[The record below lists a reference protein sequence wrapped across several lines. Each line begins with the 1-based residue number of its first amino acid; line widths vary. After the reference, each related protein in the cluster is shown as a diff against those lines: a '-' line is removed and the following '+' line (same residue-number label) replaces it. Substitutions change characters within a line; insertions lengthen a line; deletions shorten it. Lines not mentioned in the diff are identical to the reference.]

1 MALVNPRIL
10 SSVLI
15 VLFLLLTIG
24 MVYSLSVETR
34 VALKGAVQDKLMS
47 VASIT
52 ASQIEADAFAQIR
65 AGDEDTPEFIRVRD
79 QLRSMKEA
87 TTGIRYI
94 YTMRKNGDVIAFV
107 VDADFGSDPDA
118 PHIDDPYPEA
128 EPEMY
133 AGFIA
138 PSANREFTTDEW
150 GTVLSGF
157 SPIRDRAGNVVGIV
171 GVDMDSSVVSAQ
183 LDYLNLF
190 FYGIGIIT
198 LIAVVSGIIVIER
211 RRVMDARRVE
221 ESERKYRLLFE
232 RAADAIFLLEA
243 EGQGQGAI
251 LSANQAAARMHGF
264 SEEELLRMNLRDIE
278 TSETEEQIGDR
289 FNKILKGT
297 WLQGEATHLKRDRTV
312 FSVEFSA
319 GLLDLG
325 QKRVIIAICRDI
337 TDRKK
342 SDDALRQVTEK
353 LNLLNAVTFNDIQ
366 NALFTLN
373 GYLSLSRS
381 LAEDEKL
388 TRTLDRAEES
398 LKKVSRSLNFAKSY
412 QDLGAKPPRWQDVNQ
427 VFILGISHLNFSG
440 IGRSVH
446 LDNLEIFAD
455 SLLERVF
462 LSLADNV
469 LRHAGTATRVTLDYR
484 RSGENLILVFA
495 DNGQGISYDRKE
507 MIFERGFGS
516 QKGLELF
523 LIREIL
529 GITVITITETGE
541 PGTGARFEMVI
552 PKGGVQVFA
561 GCILIAPLSTLPL
574 V

>member
-1 MALVNPRIL
+1 MAPVNPRIL

-24 MVYSLSVETR
+24 MVYSLSVETHM
-34 VALKGAVQDKLMS
+34 ALKGAVQDRLIS

-52 ASQIEADAFAQIR
+52 ASQIDGDAFMQIGP
-65 AGDEDTPEFIRVRD
+65 GDENTPEFIRVRD
-79 QLRSMKEA
+79 QLRSIKEA

-118 PHIDDPYPEA
+118 PSIDDPYPEA

-183 LDYLNLF
+183 IDYLNLF
-190 FYGIGIIT
+190 FYGIGIIS
-198 LIAVVSGIIVIER
+198 LIAVVSAIIVIER
-211 RRVMDARRVE
+211 RRVIDARRVE

-243 EGQGQGAI
+243 EGEGQGAI
-251 LSANQAAARMHGF
+251 LSANRAAARMHGY

-278 TSETEEQIGDR
+278 TPETGEQIGDR

-297 WLQGEATHLKRDRTV
+297 WLQGEATHLKQDRTV

-325 QKRVIIAICRDI
+325 QKRVIITICRDI

-373 GYLSLSRS
+373 GYLSLSKS

-412 QDLGAKPPRWQDVNQ
+412 QDLGAKPPRWQEVNQ
-427 VFILGISHLNFSG
+427 AFILGISHLDFSK
-440 IGRSVH
+440 IKRSVH

-495 DNGQGISYDRKE
+495 DNGQGIPYDRKE
-507 MIFERGFGS
+507 MIFERGSGS

-529 GITVITITETGE
+529 GITGITITETGE
-541 PGTGARFEMVI
+541 PGSGARFEMVI
-552 PKGGVQVFA
+552 PKGGYRF
-561 GCILIAPLSTLPL
+561 LPDTS
-574 V
+574 

>member
-24 MVYSLSVETR
+24 MVYSLSVETHM
-34 VALKGAVQDKLMS
+34 ALKGAVQDRLIS

-52 ASQIEADAFAQIR
+52 ASQIDGDAFMQIGP
-65 AGDEDTPEFIRVRD
+65 GDENTPEFIRVRD
-79 QLRSMKEA
+79 QLRSIKEA

-118 PHIDDPYPEA
+118 PSIDDPYPEA

-183 LDYLNLF
+183 IDYLNLF
-190 FYGIGIIT
+190 FYGIGIIS
-198 LIAVVSGIIVIER
+198 LIAVVSAIIVIER
-211 RRVMDARRVE
+211 RRVIDARRVE

-243 EGQGQGAI
+243 EGEGQGAI
-251 LSANQAAARMHGF
+251 LSANRAAARMHGY
-264 SEEELLRMNLRDIE
+264 SEEELLRMNLHDIE
-278 TSETEEQIGDR
+278 TAETGEQIGDR

-297 WLQGEATHLKRDRTV
+297 WLQGEATHLKQDRTV

-325 QKRVIIAICRDI
+325 QKRVIITICRDI

-373 GYLSLSRS
+373 GYLSLSKS

-412 QDLGAKPPRWQDVNQ
+412 QDLGAKPPRWQEVNQ
-427 VFILGISHLNFSG
+427 AFILGISHLDFSK
-440 IGRSVH
+440 IKRSVH

-529 GITVITITETGE
+529 GITGITITETGE

-552 PKGGVQVFA
+552 PKGGYRF
-561 GCILIAPLSTLPL
+561 LPDTS
-574 V
+574 

>member
-1 MALVNPRIL
+1 MAPIHPRIL

-15 VLFLLLTIG
+15 ILFLLLTTG
-24 MVYSLSVETR
+24 LVYSLSIETH
-34 VALKGAVQDKLMS
+34 VALKGSVQDKLIS
-47 VASIT
+47 VASIA
-52 ASQIEADAFAQIR
+52 ASQIDGDAFAQIGP
-65 AGDEDTPEFIRVRD
+65 GDENTSEFTQVRD
-79 QLRSMKEA
+79 QLRSIREA
-87 TTGIRYI
+87 TTDIRYI

-107 VDADFGSDPDA
+107 VDADYGSDPDA
-118 PHIDDPYPEA
+118 AHIDDPYPEA
-128 EPEMY
+128 EPEMH

-138 PSANREFTTDEW
+138 PTADTEFTTDEW

-183 LDYLNLF
+183 LDYLDLF
-190 FYGIGIIT
+190 FYGIGIIS
-198 LIAVVSGIIVIER
+198 LIAVVSAIIVIER
-211 RRVMDARRVE
+211 RRVIDARRVE

-243 EGQGQGAI
+243 EGEGQGAI
-251 LSANQAAARMHGF
+251 LSANQAAAGMHGY
-264 SEEELLRMNLRDIE
+264 SGDELVKHNIRDIE
-278 TSETEEQIGDR
+278 TLETKEQIEGR
-289 FNKILKGT
+289 FNKILNGT
-297 WLQGEATHLKRDRTV
+297 WLQGEVTHQKRDGTQ
-312 FSVEFSA
+312 FPVEFSA

-325 QKRVIIAICRDI
+325 HKKVIIAIFRDI
-337 TDRKK
+337 TNRKK

-373 GYLSLSRS
+373 GYLSLSKT
-381 LAEDEKL
+381 LTADEKL

-412 QDLGAKPPRWQDVNQ
+412 QDLGAKPPRWQNVNQ
-427 VFILGISHLNFSG
+427 VFILAISHLDFSG
-440 IGRSVH
+440 IERSVH

-469 LRHAGTATRVTLDYR
+469 LRHAGTATNVTLDYQ
-484 RSGENLILVFA
+484 RSGRNLILVFA
-495 DNGQGISYDRKE
+495 DNGHGISPDQKE
-507 MIFERGFGS
+507 KIFERGYGS

-529 GITVITITETGE
+529 GITGITISETGE
-541 PGTGARFEMVI
+541 PGSGAHFEMVI
-552 PKGGVQVFA
+552 LKGGFRF
-561 GCILIAPLSTLPL
+561 LPDAS
-574 V
+574 

>member
-1 MALVNPRIL
+1 MAPVNPRIL

-24 MVYSLSVETR
+24 MVYSLSVETHM
-34 VALKGAVQDKLMS
+34 ALKGAVQDKLIT

-52 ASQIEADAFAQIR
+52 ASQIDGDAFLQIGP
-65 AGDEDTPEFIRVRD
+65 GDENTPEFIRVRD

-87 TTGIRYI
+87 TTDIRYI
-94 YTMRKNGDVIAFV
+94 YTMRKNGDIIAFV
-107 VDADFGSDPDA
+107 VDADYGSDPDA
-118 PHIDDPYPEA
+118 PYIDDPYPEA

-183 LDYLNLF
+183 IDYLNLF
-190 FYGIGIIT
+190 FYGIGIIS
-198 LIAVVSGIIVIER
+198 LIAVVSAIIVIER
-211 RRVMDARRVE
+211 HRVNDARRVE

-243 EGQGQGAI
+243 EGEGQGAI
-251 LSANQAAARMHGF
+251 LSANRAAARMHGY
-264 SEEELLRMNLRDIE
+264 SEEGLLRMNLRDIE
-278 TSETEEQIGDR
+278 TPETGEQIGDR

-297 WLQGEATHLKRDRTV
+297 WLQGEATHLKQDRTV

-325 QKRVIIAICRDI
+325 QKRVIITICRDI

-373 GYLSLSRS
+373 GYLSLSKS
-381 LAEDEKL
+381 LAKDEKL

-412 QDLGAKPPRWQDVNQ
+412 QDLGAKPPRWQEVNQ
-427 VFILGISHLNFSG
+427 VFILGISHLDFSKLE
-440 IGRSVH
+440 RSVH

-507 MIFERGFGS
+507 MIFERGSGS

-529 GITVITITETGE
+529 GITGITITETGE
-541 PGTGARFEMVI
+541 PGSGARFEMVI
-552 PKGGVQVFA
+552 PKGGYRF
-561 GCILIAPLSTLPL
+561 LPDTS
-574 V
+574 

>member
-1 MALVNPRIL
+1 MAPVNPRII

-24 MVYSLSVETR
+24 MVYSLSVETHM
-34 VALKGAVQDKLMS
+34 ALKGAVQDKLIS
-47 VASIT
+47 VASVT
-52 ASQIEADAFAQIR
+52 ASQIDGDAFSQIGP
-65 AGDEDTPEFIRVRD
+65 GDENTSEFTRVRD
-79 QLRSMKEA
+79 QLRSIKEA

-107 VDADFGSDPDA
+107 VDADFGSDPNA

-138 PSANREFTTDEW
+138 PTADKEFTTDEW

-157 SPIRDRAGNVVGIV
+157 SPIYDRAGNVVGIV
-171 GVDMDSSVVSAQ
+171 GVDMDSSVVSSQ

-190 FYGIGIIT
+190 FYGIGIIS
-198 LIAVVSGIIVIER
+198 LIAVVSAIIVIEH
-211 RRVMDARRVE
+211 RRVIDARRVE

-232 RAADAIFLLEA
+232 RAADAIFLIEA

-251 LSANQAAARMHGF
+251 LSANQAATRMHGY
-264 SEEELLRMNLRDIE
+264 SEEELLQMNLHDIE
-278 TSETEEQIGDR
+278 TSQTKKQIVDR
-289 FNKILKGT
+289 FTKILKGT
-297 WLQGEATHLKRDRTV
+297 WIQGEVTHQKRDGTI
-312 FSVEFSA
+312 FPVEFSA
-319 GLLDLG
+319 GVLDLG
-325 QKRVIIAICRDI
+325 QKKVIIAIFRDI

-342 SDDALRQVTEK
+342 SDDALRLVTEK

-373 GYLSLSRS
+373 GYLSLSKS
-381 LAEDEKL
+381 LAKDEKL

-427 VFILGISHLNFSG
+427 VFIVGISHLDFSKLE
-440 IGRSVH
+440 RCVR

-469 LRHAGTATRVTLDYR
+469 LRHAGTATSVTLDYR

-495 DNGQGISYDRKE
+495 DNGQGIPYDRKE
-507 MIFERGFGS
+507 MIFERGSGS

-529 GITVITITETGE
+529 GITGITITETGE
-541 PGTGARFEMVI
+541 PGSGARFEMVI
-552 PKGGVQVFA
+552 PKGGYRF
-561 GCILIAPLSTLPL
+561 LPAAS
-574 V
+574 